1 MKELESE
8 RLILRSWTL
17 EDLDDFYEYA
27 KNDNVGPNAGWKPH
41 ESKEESEKILKSFIK
56 NNEVWA
62 IEYKENKK
70 VIGSIGLHK
79 DEMRMGIKAKM
90 LGYVL
95 SKDYW
100 GEGLMTE
107 AAKEVIKYGFEK
119 EELDLISVRHFRFN
133 DRSKRVIEKCGF
145 KYEGTLRKGRK
156 LFNDE
161 VVDLVLY
168 SILKEEYREM
178 K

>member
-1 MKELESE
+1 MKELQTE

-41 ESKEESEKILKSFIK
+41 SSKEESEKILKSFIK

-79 DEMRMGIKAKM
+79 DEMRTGINGKM

-95 SKDYW
+95 SEDYW
-100 GEGLMTE
+100 SRGIMTE
-107 AAKEVIKYGFEK
+107 AAKRVMEYAFTDEK
-119 EELDLISVRHFRFN
+119 LDILSVYHFRFN
-133 DRSKRVIEKCGF
+133 DRSKGVIKKCGF
-145 KYEGTLRKGRK
+145 KYEGTLRKGQK
-156 LFNDE
+156 LFNGE
-161 VVDLVLY
+161 IVDLVLY
-168 SILKEEYREM
+168 SMLKEEYSEM

>member
-17 EDLDDFYEYA
+17 EDLGDFYEYA

>member
-79 DEMRMGIKAKM
+79 DEMRSGINGKM

-95 SKDYW
+95 SEDYW
-100 GEGLMTE
+100 GRGIMPE
-107 AAKEVIKYGFEK
+107 AVKETIKYAFE
-119 EELDLISVRHFRFN
+119 EEALDLIAVHHFRFN
-133 DRSKRVIEKCGF
+133 DRSKRVIEKSGF
-145 KYEGTLRKGRK
+145 KYEGILRRGRK
-156 LFNDE
+156 LFNGR

-168 SILKEEYREM
+168 SMLKEEYSEM

>member
-17 EDLDDFYEYA
+17 EDLGDFYEYA

-107 AAKEVIKYGFEK
+107 VAKEVIKYGFEE

-156 LFNDE
+156 LFNGKL
-161 VVDLVLY
+161 VDLVCY
-168 SILKEEYREM
+168 SMLKEEYF
-178 K
+178 

>member
-100 GEGLMTE
+100 GKGLMTE
-107 AAKEVIKYGFEK
+107 AAKEVIKYGFEE

-168 SILKEEYREM
+168 SMLKEEYREM

>member
-100 GEGLMTE
+100 GKGLMTE

-168 SILKEEYREM
+168 SMLKEEYREM

>member
-100 GEGLMTE
+100 GKGLMTE
-107 AAKEVIKYGFEK
+107 AAKEVIKYGFEE

-168 SILKEEYREM
+168 SMLKEEYSEM

>member
-161 VVDLVLY
+161 VVDIVLY

>member
-168 SILKEEYREM
+168 SMLKEEYREM